1 LSRPCRGSSEKVIFA
16 GLGAPPTRT
25 EAFGYETPFPKILGK
40 VQFLFLLTTT
50 KRFVTF
56 LLKITEKKVR
66 VILQRVKEAK
76 VTVEDKVVGQI
87 QKGIVLLVGA
97 KIGDTEEDAKYL
109 ADKCVN
115 LRIFEDKEQK
125 MNLSAKDVGAE
136 VLVVSQFT
144 LYADTRKGRRPSFT
158 NALEP
163 ALAEKLYL
171 KFIDE
176 IKASGLKTECGIFGA
191 KMLVEIFNW
200 GPVTFILD
208 SK

>member
-1 LSRPCRGSSEKVIFA
+1 
-16 GLGAPPTRT
+16 
-25 EAFGYETPFPKILGK
+25 
-40 VQFLFLLTTT
+40 
-50 KRFVTF
+50 
-56 LLKITEKKVR
+56 VR

-115 LRIFEDKEQK
+115 LRIFEDQDQK
-125 MNLSAKDVGAE
+125 MNLSAKDIGAE

-144 LYADTRKGRRPSFT
+144 LYGDTRKGRRPSFT
-158 NALEP
+158 DALEP

-171 KFIDE
+171 KFIEE
-176 IKASGLKTECGIFGA
+176 IKASGLKTESGIFGA
-191 KMLVEIFNW
+191 KMLVQIFNW

>member
-1 LSRPCRGSSEKVIFA
+1 L
-16 GLGAPPTRT
+16 
-25 EAFGYETPFPKILGK
+25 
-40 VQFLFLLTTT
+40 
-50 KRFVTF
+50 
-56 LLKITEKKVR
+56 R
-66 VILQRVKEAK
+66 VVLQRVKEAK

-87 QKGIVLLVGA
+87 QKGILLLVGA

-109 ADKCVN
+109 ADKCIN
-115 LRIFEDKEQK
+115 LRIFEDQDLK

-144 LYADTRKGRRPSFT
+144 LYADTKKGRRPSFT

-171 KFIDE
+171 KFTDE
-176 IKASGLKTECGIFGA
+176 IKATGLKTESGIFGA
-191 KMLVEIFNW
+191 KMLVQIFNW

>member
-1 LSRPCRGSSEKVIFA
+1 
-16 GLGAPPTRT
+16 
-25 EAFGYETPFPKILGK
+25 
-40 VQFLFLLTTT
+40 
-50 KRFVTF
+50 
-56 LLKITEKKVR
+56 LKITEKNVR

-76 VTVEDKVVGQI
+76 VTVEDKPVGQI

-109 ADKCVN
+109 ADKCIN
-115 LRIFEDKEQK
+115 LRIFEDQDQK

-144 LYADTRKGRRPSFT
+144 LYGDTRKGRRPSFT

-163 ALAEKLYL
+163 ALAEKLYT

-176 IKASGLKTECGIFGA
+176 IKVSGLRTESGIFGA
-191 KMLVEIFNW
+191 KMLVQIFNW

>member
-1 LSRPCRGSSEKVIFA
+1 V
-16 GLGAPPTRT
+16 
-25 EAFGYETPFPKILGK
+25 
-40 VQFLFLLTTT
+40 V
-50 KRFVTF
+50 
-56 LLKITEKKVR
+56 
-66 VILQRVKEAK
+66 LQRVKEAK
-76 VTVEDKVVGQI
+76 VTIEDKVVGQI
-87 QKGIVLLVGA
+87 QKGMVLLVGA
-97 KIGDTEEDAKYL
+97 KIGDTEEDAEYL

-136 VLVVSQFT
+136 ALVVSQFT

-163 ALAEKLYL
+163 ALAEKLYF

-176 IKASGLKTECGIFGA
+176 IKAKGLKAENGIFGA
-191 KMLVEIFNW
+191 KMLVQIFNW

>member
-1 LSRPCRGSSEKVIFA
+1 M
-16 GLGAPPTRT
+16 
-25 EAFGYETPFPKILGK
+25 
-40 VQFLFLLTTT
+40 
-50 KRFVTF
+50 
-56 LLKITEKKVR
+56 R
-66 VILQRVKEAK
+66 VVLQRVKEAK
-76 VTVEDKVVGQI
+76 VSVEDKVVGQI

-97 KIGDTEEDAKYL
+97 KIGDTEEEVKYL

-115 LRIFEDKEQK
+115 LRIFEDQDLK

-144 LYADTRKGRRPSFT
+144 LYADTKKGRRPSFT
-158 NALEP
+158 NSLEP
-163 ALAEKLYL
+163 TLADKLYQ

-176 IKASGLKTECGIFGA
+176 IKTKGLKTESGIFGA
-191 KMLVEIFNW
+191 KMLVQIFNW

>member
-1 LSRPCRGSSEKVIFA
+1 M
-16 GLGAPPTRT
+16 
-25 EAFGYETPFPKILGK
+25 
-40 VQFLFLLTTT
+40 
-50 KRFVTF
+50 
-56 LLKITEKKVR
+56 R

-115 LRIFEDKEQK
+115 LRIFEDQDLK

-136 VLVVSQFT
+136 VLIVSQFT
-144 LYADTRKGRRPSFT
+144 LYGDTKKGRRPSFT

-171 KFIDE
+171 KFINE
-176 IKASGLKTECGIFGA
+176 IKASGLKTESGIFGA
-191 KMLVEIFNW
+191 KMLVQIFNW

>member
-1 LSRPCRGSSEKVIFA
+1 M
-16 GLGAPPTRT
+16 
-25 EAFGYETPFPKILGK
+25 
-40 VQFLFLLTTT
+40 
-50 KRFVTF
+50 
-56 LLKITEKKVR
+56 EKKVR

-97 KIGDTEEDAKYL
+97 GIGDTEEDAKYL
-109 ADKCVN
+109 AEKCVN
-115 LRIFEDKEQK
+115 LRIFEDENQK
-125 MNLSAKDVGAE
+125 MNLSAKDVGVE

-144 LYADTRKGRRPSFT
+144 LYADAKKGRRPSFT

-171 KFIDE
+171 KLIDE
-176 IKASGLKTECGIFGA
+176 IKTKGLKTESGIFGA
-191 KMLVEIFNW
+191 KMLVEINNW
-200 GPVTFILD
+200 GPVTLILD

>member
-1 LSRPCRGSSEKVIFA
+1 M
-16 GLGAPPTRT
+16 
-25 EAFGYETPFPKILGK
+25 
-40 VQFLFLLTTT
+40 
-50 KRFVTF
+50 
-56 LLKITEKKVR
+56 R
-66 VILQRVKEAK
+66 VILQRVKGAK

-115 LRIFEDKEQK
+115 LRIFEDQDQK

-176 IKASGLKTECGIFGA
+176 IKASGLKTECGVFGA